1 MSMRRKETE
10 QEYDFD
16 REIANLGIRI
26 KDVNTLKV
34 RGEVFDEITLL
45 ALYKLVHK
53 KWISAIGG
61 SISTGKEANVFLAEK
76 DSTDIAIKIYRMRT
90 ANFNAMSEYIIGD
103 RRFAGIKKTKKD
115 LIFAWSRKEFS
126 NLKRAHTAGLS
137 VPEPFVWDRN
147 ILVMEFIGS
156 NGISYP
162 HLKNANAENPDK
174 IYREIMQFI
183 EDLYKKAGLIHADLS
198 EFNILYHEKP
208 YIIDMGQSVTI
219 DHPRAFKFLKRDIA
233 NINHFFSS
241 QCDVEDEKVI
251 FSRVTGMVFPDTETN
266 ETKPQAKEG

>member
-1 MSMRRKETE
+1 MSVRRDETE
-10 QEYDFD
+10 KEYDFD

-26 KDVNTLKV
+26 KDVDTLKV

-76 DSTDIAIKIYRMRT
+76 DSTDIAVKIYRIRT
-90 ANFNAMSEYIIGD
+90 ANFNAMSEYLIGD

-137 VPEPFVWDRN
+137 VPEPFVWNRN
-147 ILVMEFIGS
+147 ILIMEFIGS
-156 NGISYP
+156 GGVPYP
-162 HLKNANAENPDK
+162 QLKNADAEDPGR
-174 IYREIMQFI
+174 IYREIIQFI
-183 EDLYKKAGLIHADLS
+183 EDLYKKAGLVHADLS

-219 DHPRAFKFLKRDIA
+219 DHPKAFRFLKRDIE
-233 NINHFFSS
+233 NINRYFSHS
-241 QCDVEDEKVI
+241 CDVEDARMI
-251 FSRVTGMVFPDTETN
+251 FSRVTGMVFPDAVE
-266 ETKPQAKEG
+266 KPQ

>member
-1 MSMRRKETE
+1 MKRKETE

-26 KDVNTLKV
+26 KDVDQLKV

-76 DSTDIAIKIYRMRT
+76 DSTDIAVKIYRVRT
-90 ANFNAMSEYIIGD
+90 ANFTAMGEYIIGD
-103 RRFAGIKKTKKD
+103 RRFAGIKKSKKD

-126 NLKRAHTAGLS
+126 NLKRAHRAGLS
-137 VPEPFVWDRN
+137 VPEPYVWDRN

-156 NGISYP
+156 AGIPSP
-162 HLKNANAENPDK
+162 QLRNVTADK
-174 IYREIMQFI
+174 PEEVYREIIRFI

-208 YIIDMGQSVTI
+208 YVIDMGQSVTI
-219 DHPRAFKFLKRDIA
+219 DHPRAFKFLKRDIT

-241 QCDVEDEKVI
+241 LCDVEDEKMI
-251 FSRVTGMVFPDTETN
+251 FSRVTGMVFPETETDS
-266 ETKPQAKEG
+266 KAKKQL